1 MSRDKRTQK
10 SPEVV
15 SGSRPFFPQEIQFE
29 DEMLVE
35 GNRVNFYIPV
45 CFEPAAVFGE
55 KLRVDDGSGFV
66 NVYANYDL
74 DKGCVCDTLE
84 ITKVLDSREES
95 YEYRLSTEEKAMLG
109 EKMEQ
114 YHFREDTL
122 QSIKKEYETER
133 KSVLKQLAGAKE
145 RAVSSSAPCKRDGP
159 EI

>member
-1 MSRDKRTQK
+1 MSGDRRTQK
-10 SPEVV
+10 RPEEV
-15 SGSRPFFPQEIQFE
+15 SGSRPLFPQEIQFE

-45 CFEPAAVFGE
+45 CFDLAAVFGE
-55 KLRVDDGSGFV
+55 KLRVDDGGGFV

-95 YEYRLSTEEKAMLG
+95 YQYRLSQEEKALIG

-114 YHFREDTL
+114 YQFRGDTL
-122 QSIKKEYETER
+122 QDMRKGYETER
-133 KSVLKQLAGAKE
+133 KSVLKQLAGSKE
-145 RAVSSSAPCKRDGP
+145 RTDFSSASCNKDGP